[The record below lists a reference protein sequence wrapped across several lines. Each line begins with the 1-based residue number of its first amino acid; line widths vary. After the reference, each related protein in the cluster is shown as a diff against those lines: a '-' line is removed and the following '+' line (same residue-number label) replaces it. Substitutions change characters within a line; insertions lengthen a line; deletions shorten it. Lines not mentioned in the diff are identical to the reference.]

1 MKLHVII
8 VAAGTGSRFGAD
20 VPKQFCVLAGKPVL
34 MHAIDRFRSIIPEAA
49 ITLVLSESMKDFW
62 AELCGKY
69 GFESPEI
76 VAGGATRSDSVRN
89 AVLSLPHVPDVIL
102 VHDGARPLVSADVV
116 DGVVAAMRD
125 AHLDGAIPAAPVTDS
140 LRRGDSPASTHAVDR
155 SRYYAVQTPQAFRGK
170 LLLDAYK
177 ETAGSFSDDA
187 SLMEHCGHGNIV
199 LTAGAPDNIKITNP
213 KDLAIA
219 EVLMACQ

>member
-62 AELCGKY
+62 DELCGKY

-76 VAGGATRSDSVRN
+76 VARGATRSD
-89 AVLSLPHVPDVIL
+89 
-102 VHDGARPLVSADVV
+102 
-116 DGVVAAMRD
+116 
-125 AHLDGAIPAAPVTDS
+125 
-140 LRRGDSPASTHAVDR
+140 
-155 SRYYAVQTPQAFRGK
+155 
-170 LLLDAYK
+170 
-177 ETAGSFSDDA
+177 
-187 SLMEHCGHGNIV
+187 
-199 LTAGAPDNIKITNP
+199 
-213 KDLAIA
+213 
-219 EVLMACQ
+219 